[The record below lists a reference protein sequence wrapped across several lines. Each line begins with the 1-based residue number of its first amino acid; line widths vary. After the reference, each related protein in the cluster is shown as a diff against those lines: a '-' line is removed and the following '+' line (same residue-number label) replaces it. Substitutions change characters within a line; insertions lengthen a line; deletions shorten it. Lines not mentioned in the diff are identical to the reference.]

1 MYNYAVEHTIK
12 LHQNQSIFHPL
23 CTTRSTLPLLLLRVI
38 AAEPVEMKVN
48 SRISW
53 AQTTRAEPSP
63 DESSRAET
71 RQAELSRAEASR
83 AEPKLAR
90 MLAVMGH
97 GPGPIALRRR
107 SSSSGSRLELKLG
120 FLQFLCA
127 ALCSVGGLHLRV
139 ADVVVVVLVSSL
151 PHTLFVYVFVRAAFS
166 RSLSLLSV
174 SVGGFQ
180 DAAALF
186 NCSAANRNGD

>member
-1 MYNYAVEHTIK
+1 
-12 LHQNQSIFHPL
+12 
-23 CTTRSTLPLLLLRVI
+23 
-38 AAEPVEMKVN
+38 
-48 SRISW
+48 
-53 AQTTRAEPSP
+53 
-63 DESSRAET
+63 
-71 RQAELSRAEASR
+71 
-83 AEPKLAR
+83 

-139 ADVVVVVLVSSL
+139 ADVVVVVLVITAHSL
-151 PHTLFVYVFVRAAFS
+151 RLRIRACCVLS
-166 RSLSLLSV
+166 LSLSLLSV